1 MKKYLIFFMAMFL
14 SAFAA
19 NAWASDFYG
28 YVAGIFVINGKVFV
42 SVNNGN
48 FNGAISP
55 CSSSSDSGYY
65 IIDINSTFGKLE
77 YSNVLAA
84 KATGHR
90 VYVRGDGS
98 CNGNAYGAVGAEI
111 MLGVDLRAD

>member
-1 MKKYLIFFMAMFL
+1 MKKYLLFITIFL
-14 SAFAA
+14 STFAV

-42 SVNNGN
+42 SVNNGS

-65 IIDINSTFGKLE
+65 IIDINSTFGKME
-77 YSNVLAA
+77 YANVLAA

-90 VYVRGDGS
+90 VYVHGDGS